1 MQTPQKCVKKDKY
14 FHHSYIAND
23 VYAHSQTAND
33 TFMQAQSRWW
43 LTNEPH
49 WNIWI
54 ILKHLEHFIIQVSHN
69 KPQWP
74 QLSKEGKC
82 ADRIAVRKQT
92 RKGGAAHPVYV
103 VFWCIVERQMR
114 CIYIYLN
121 HYAIIHYITHTLPV
135 DLSERIEHI
144 YIVMQTLMACVYVC
158 MYLCMRAWER
168 DIIRYKEN

>member
-114 CIYIYLN
+114 CIYIFEPLCYYTLYHTYSSRRFIRKN
-121 HYAIIHYITHTLPV
+121 RAYIHSHANING
-135 DLSERIEHI
+135 
-144 YIVMQTLMACVYVC
+144 MCVC
-158 MYLCMRAWER
+158 MYVCMRAWER